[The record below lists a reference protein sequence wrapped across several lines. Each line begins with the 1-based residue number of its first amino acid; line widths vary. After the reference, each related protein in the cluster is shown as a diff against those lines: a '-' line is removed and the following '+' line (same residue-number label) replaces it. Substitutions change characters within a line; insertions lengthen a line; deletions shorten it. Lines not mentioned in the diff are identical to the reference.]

1 MVSQV
6 KDEAWIEWITTL
18 MEQSAQPKV
27 SERRL
32 PASAFHCLL
41 DDQPDHLLPR
51 RYAAEVKAP
60 VRGLVLNPGCVFLQ
74 AGAVPTG
81 VDTNLVANF
90 ALPGIVAWVPDPLIR
105 SWAPFWLR
113 EQFSSLLCRLRGGDQ
128 EPEGLSPY
136 TRATLAYAGILI
148 LPDEVDRQ
156 QQRWAGIVERAMP
169 LAAKGYA
176 PVGKLIHPF
185 HIAALRRYYRY
196 LVRTGQVRLGDDQ
209 SERRYVAHNESVA
222 RFFHH
227 QLTRAVSDLVG
238 EAVKPSYCYF
248 SSYLGGAELEKHLDR
263 PQCEFS
269 LTLQLDYAPE
279 PLHETPWPLYLET
292 PEGTVTVYQGLGDAL
307 FYRGHQIPHYRFPLR
322 QGHVSSHIFFH
333 YVREGFEG
341 PLR

>member
-6 KDEAWIEWITTL
+6 KDSAWMEWMTAL
-18 MEQSAQPKV
+18 MQQSAQP
-27 SERRL
+27 EAATRRL
-32 PASAFHCLL
+32 PAAAFDCLL

-51 RYAAEVKAP
+51 RYAAEVWATTE
-60 VRGLVLNPGCVFLQ
+60 RLVINSQCVFSRDE
-74 AGAVPTG
+74 GRPEG
-81 VDTNLVANF
+81 VGPELVANF
-90 ALPGIVAWVPDPLIR
+90 ALKGMLAWVRDAAIG
-105 SWAPFWLR
+105 SWAPFWLG
-113 EQFSSLLCRLRGGDQ
+113 EQLSSLLGELRPGDL
-128 EPEGLSPY
+128 EPEDLSPHV
-136 TRATLAYAGILI
+136 RAALAYAGILVAA
-148 LPDEVDRQ
+148 DEEGQRRE
-156 QQRWAGIVERAMP
+156 RWAAILERSKP

-176 PVGKLIHPF
+176 PVGKVIHPF

-196 LVRTGQVRLGDDQ
+196 LVRTGMLRLGDDQ

-227 QLTRAVSDLVG
+227 QLTGAVSDLVG
-238 EAVKPSYCYF
+238 EPVKPSYCYF

-279 PLHETPWPLYLET
+279 PRNATPWPLYLKT
-292 PEGTVTVYQGLGDAL
+292 PEGTVTAYQGMGDAL
-307 FYRGHQIPHYRFPLR
+307 FYRGHQIPHYRYPLR

-341 PLR
+341 ALR

>member
-1 MVSQV
+1 
-6 KDEAWIEWITTL
+6 
-18 MEQSAQPKV
+18 MEQPARPEV
-27 SERRL
+27 AATRL
-32 PASAFHCLL
+32 PSAAFHCLL

-60 VRGLVLNPGCVFLQ
+60 GMGLVLNPRCVFS
-74 AGAVPTG
+74 ANGEVPEG
-81 VDTNLVANF
+81 VDPGLVANF
-90 ALPGIVAWVPDPLIR
+90 ALQGTVAWVPDPAIGT
-105 SWAPFWLR
+105 WMPFWLG
-113 EQFSSLLCRLRGGDQ
+113 EQFSSLLCDLRGGDP
-128 EPEGLSPY
+128 EPETLPPHV
-136 TRATLAYAGILI
+136 RATLAYAGILVM
-148 LPDEVDRQ
+148 PDDVDRRQ
-156 QQRWAGIVERAMP
+156 QHWARTLERAKP

-185 HIAALRRYYRY
+185 HIASLRRYYRY

-227 QLTRAVSDLVG
+227 QLTGAVSDLVG

-279 PLHETPWPLYLET
+279 PWNETPWPLCLET
-292 PEGTVTVYQGLGDAL
+292 SEGTVTVYQGLGDAL
-307 FYRGHQIPHYRFPLR
+307 FYRGHQVPHYRFPLR

-333 YVREGFEG
+333 YVPEGFAG